1 MNKRKKT
8 IGVIIA
14 VTILALVAIFG
25 GVVFL
30 KVGNRREYVI
40 TNVIVQTELQSS
52 SDDDGTRYST
62 KYLYFCTTDTGEEIV
77 FENEDNLFFGKFN
90 SSNILAKIK
99 KYEQS
104 KKPFKIKT
112 AGFRIGFF
120 SMYQNIIEVHD
131 IQEDN

>member
-1 MNKRKKT
+1 MNKGRKT

-14 VTILALVAIFG
+14 LTILALVAIFG
-25 GVVFL
+25 GVIFL

-52 SDDDGTRYST
+52 SDDNGTIYST
-62 KYLYFCTTDTGEEIV
+62 RYLYFCTTDTGEEIV
-77 FENEDNLFFGKFN
+77 FENEDNLLFGKFN
-90 SSNILAKIK
+90 SSDILAKIR

-120 SMYQNIIEVHD
+120 SMYQNILEVY
-131 IQEDN
+131 E

>member
-1 MNKRKKT
+1 MSRRKKT

-14 VTILALVAIFG
+14 VSIVTLVAIFG
-25 GVVFL
+25 GVLFL
-30 KVGNRREYVI
+30 SVGNQREYVI

-52 SDDDGTRYST
+52 SNDDGVKYST

-90 SSNILAKIK
+90 SSDILAKIR
-99 KYEQS
+99 KYEQN
-104 KKPFKIKT
+104 KKPFRIKT

-120 SMYQNIIEVHD
+120 SMYQNIIKVY
-131 IQEDN
+131 